1 MMKNILAGLLLLSIA
16 LVSVGCS
23 GGDEPMDKP
32 TGEPPQPKELKGEG
46 GAGNEVKGES
56 VTL

>member
-1 MMKNILAGLLLLSIA
+1 MKNILAGLLLLSIA